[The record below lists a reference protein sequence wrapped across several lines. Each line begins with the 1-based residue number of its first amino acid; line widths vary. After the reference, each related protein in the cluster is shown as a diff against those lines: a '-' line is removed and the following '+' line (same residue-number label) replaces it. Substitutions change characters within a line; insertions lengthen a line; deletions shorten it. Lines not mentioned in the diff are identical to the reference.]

1 MTFRFP
7 PGAQV
12 YGVERDAEQVRGD
25 KTKLRRAQADQAKN
39 HAIHTCQEP
48 PLPVP
53 AADENCG
60 TDGKN
65 ARQVIQPERHCASF
79 DKTSMQ
85 HIG

>member
-25 KTKLRRAQADQAKN
+25 KTKLRRAQADQAKD
-39 HAIHTCQEP
+39 HAIHARQDP
-48 PLPVP
+48 SLP
-53 AADENCG
+53 AATAYKNGG

-65 ARQVIQPERHCASF
+65 ARQVIQPEQHCASYM
-79 DKTSMQ
+79 K
-85 HIG
+85 